1 MHAHGGLRL
10 NPGRLGPARGFQFP
24 LATTHT
30 IGPLGNLM
38 DNPTVVTGVTENPFL
53 ARSRS
58 LAKMALASAAALVAL
73 VLLLPLL
80 IDHATVSEGFIIVWG
95 VFLLLAAIILGVSLA
110 YVFMTRGVRMGEEA
124 STPSDAGRVN
134 PELAVSPPR
143 SPEGLHD
150 EQPVTELA
158 LRLLTEDERRI
169 YRRIVEAGGALLQ
182 KDLVGAKVFS
192 GPKITR
198 ILDRLERKGLIARE
212 RYGMTN
218 RIRLSDTWRERA

>member
-10 NPGRLGPARGFQFP
+10 NPGRLGPARGLQFP

-73 VLLLPLL
+73 VL
-80 IDHATVSEGFIIVWG
+80 
-95 VFLLLAAIILGVSLA
+95 ILGVSLA

-124 STPSDAGRVN
+124 SSPSDAGRVN

-198 ILDRLERKGLIARE
+198 ILDRLERKGVIARE
-212 RYGMTN
+212 GYGMTN
-218 RIRLSDTWRERA
+218 RIL

>member
-1 MHAHGGLRL
+1 MDDPAVSRGG
-10 NPGRLGPARGFQFP
+10 
-24 LATTHT
+24 
-30 IGPLGNLM
+30 M
-38 DNPTVVTGVTENPFL
+38 ENSLL
-53 ARSRS
+53 ARSRT
-58 LAKMALASAAALVAL
+58 LAKMALASAVALVVL
-73 VLLLPLL
+73 VLLLPLV
-80 IDHATVSEGFIIVWG
+80 IDHATVSEAFLILWG
-95 VFLLLAAIILGVSLA
+95 VFLLLAAIIVGVALA